1 METFEDVIKGMYQ
14 FYRLDK
20 SELLSELPQTLP
32 DTLEKEFGEFFTT
45 HQEDHDPDP
54 QNHVNN
60 DIKVQ
65 WDTICCIYERI
76 RELIEEGKI

>member
-1 METFEDVIKGMYQ
+1 MQIVEGMKK
-14 FYRLDK
+14 FYGIDNHK
-20 SELLSELPQTLP
+20 AVSELPETLP
-32 DTLEKEFGEFFTT
+32 DSLEKEFGEFYTT
-45 HQEDHDPDP
+45 HTSDYDIDP